1 MADER
6 IEAALKEA
14 HAACRHA
21 EDMRKFYARRSE
33 RDSKQRQDDLHA
45 ARERV
50 RLAMTPLRSW
60 LGANARR
67 TGSRNNVELAERV
80 GLASK
85 ALQSERRKLWKMQT
99 PEARKQSKRP
109 PKRGR
114 RKPVDAEAV

>member
-21 EDMRKFYARRSE
+21 QDIRGFYARRSE
-33 RDSKQRQDDLHA
+33 RDEKQRQDDLQA

-50 RLAMTPLRSW
+50 RLAMTPLRSF
-60 LGANARR
+60 LGSAPKR
-67 TGSRNNVELAERV
+67 TGSKNNFDLADRV
-80 GLASK
+80 RAASK

-99 PEARKQSKRP
+99 PDGRKVSKKPAR
-109 PKRGR
+109 R
-114 RKPVDAEAV
+114 RKKKPDVEVV